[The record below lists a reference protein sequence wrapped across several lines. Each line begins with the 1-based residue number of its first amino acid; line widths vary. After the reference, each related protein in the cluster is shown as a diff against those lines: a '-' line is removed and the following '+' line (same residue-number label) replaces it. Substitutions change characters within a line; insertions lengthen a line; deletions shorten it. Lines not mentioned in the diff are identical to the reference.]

1 MNLEHVIVFIHDFR
15 GLILKLLPAPMVAN
29 DAYGGQR
36 RIATLLEKKAVKGS

>member
-15 GLILKLLPAPMVAN
+15 GLILKLLLAPTVAN
-29 DAYGGQR
+29 DAYGQR